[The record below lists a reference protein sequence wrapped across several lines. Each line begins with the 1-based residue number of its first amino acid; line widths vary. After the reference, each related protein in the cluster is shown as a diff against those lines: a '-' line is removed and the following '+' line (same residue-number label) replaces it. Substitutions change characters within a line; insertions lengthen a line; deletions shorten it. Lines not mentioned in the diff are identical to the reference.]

1 MSRKVVK
8 KIFDPLGI
16 TDQPNPPDKPKPPP
30 PPPPPPEVPKDE
42 AKLSEEELAK
52 REQQRKGRI
61 STVLTSS
68 RGDVSTAP
76 TRRKT
81 LLGQ

>member
-1 MSRKVVK
+1 MGKAVQKLV
-8 KIFDPLGI
+8 DPFHVW
-16 TDQPNPPDKPKPPP
+16 TDQPNKPEKPKPPP
-30 PPPPPPEVPKDE
+30 PPPEVPEKE

-61 STVLTSS
+61 STVLTTS